1 MLLETYLFFVW
12 PNLLLFQFQWEKG
25 DFIISDNQAVGHEAS
40 PQTQYPVEEVGLRIL
55 HRTTIK
61 GTEVPVKKYKVQA
74 TEQ

>member
-1 MLLETYLFFVW
+1 MSICLMIYNISFLF
-12 PNLLLFQFQWEKG
+12 LFQWEEG

-40 PQTQYPVEEVGLRIL
+40 PQTQHPVEHVGLRIL

-61 GTEVPVKKYKVQA
+61 GTEPPVKKYDVNK